1 MSLWRVVPSEQT
13 KQRRKK
19 NKSTECVREIGE
31 EEVNK
36 VEGGRGQLELDGTEI
51 YSKWEVREWSGYK

>member
-31 EEVNK
+31 EVNK

-51 YSKWEVREWSGYK
+51 YSKWEVGEWSGYK